1 MINATIFKMA
11 QRAKIDGLGGE
22 RSKIEQFG
30 MFQSSLVKS
39 INDMRNPLYSASF
52 CHNQQQTLI
61 PPTKFQQLFPTLTN
75 NVGLQYY
82 QRSSGSSRH

>member
-39 INDMRNPLYSASF
+39 INETRNPSVQRLVLPQSTAYTNST
-52 CHNQQQTLI
+52 NKI
-61 PPTKFQQLFPTLTN
+61 LTTISN
-75 NVGLQYY
+75 SYE
-82 QRSSGSSRH
+82 